1 MIYITAHG
9 MNNLLAYGAPDGV
22 YNTIDHYM
30 GKSDMHIIAIVKH
43 GKVKVNGFKYMEDA
57 KGWIEKNK

>member
-1 MIYITAHG
+1 

-22 YNTIDHYM
+22 YNTVDYFM
-30 GKSDMHIIAIVKH
+30 GKSDMHVVAIVKG
-43 GKVKVNGFKYMEDA
+43 GKVKVNGFKHMEDA